1 MTKHT
6 PGPWMDSYRFTPAQ
20 AHLEVYA
27 SGVRCVAKVFN
38 ADFTQ
43 AEKEANARL
52 IASAPDLLEALKLA
66 ANEIND
72 LNHVLHTNG
81 EFVNHTIERG
91 FRRIIAKATGEGS

>member
-6 PGPWMDSYRFTPAQ
+6 PGPWIVSRGANCDPFSIEAEEFTV
-20 AHLEVYA
+20 AHVKQVNRRENKHHTK
-27 SGVRCVAKVFN
+27 G
-38 ADFTQ
+38 
-43 AEKEANARL
+43 NARL

-91 FRRIIAKATGEGS
+91 FRRIIAKATGEEKE